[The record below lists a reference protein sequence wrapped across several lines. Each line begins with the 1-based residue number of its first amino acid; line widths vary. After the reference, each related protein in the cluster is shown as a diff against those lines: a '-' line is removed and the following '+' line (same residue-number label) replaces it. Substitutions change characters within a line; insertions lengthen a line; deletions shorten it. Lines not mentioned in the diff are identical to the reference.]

1 MRLDRVSSPKSSW
14 RPIALRGLAVA
25 FASIVAFGSLSMLL
39 HRESSPPA
47 LVWLAVTG
55 TVGVQ
60 LVLMVGLCVRPVM
73 QEFGAEQRK
82 FGALLTASPEAIIE
96 VDANG
101 VIISANPRTSELFG
115 FANRELVG
123 QRIELL
129 IPQRFHDDHREKCAE
144 HFAMA
149 RSRNMGS
156 GLGINGRRADS
167 SEFPVDIS
175 LTHLQTPRGPV
186 VLCVVRDT
194 SIQRAAERRLIDA
207 NDQLESRLRDLRGHA
222 DELRQLTDMGAY
234 LHSSV
239 SDQELFEI
247 VAGTLRRL
255 WPSVSGG
262 LYIFGSSKREV
273 GLVASWGDASGS
285 LRRKMSAED
294 CWALRRGRSHQS
306 GELINAPRCE
316 HHDSAIQLSCQCIP
330 LLGHGEVLGVLHL
343 YADSAE
349 KIGALNSGSRTG
361 LLLAMTN
368 QVALSLANLRLRE
381 ALREQSLMDPL
392 TGLYNRRVVD
402 DWFERE
408 IGDAVRDH
416 RPLSVLVIDIDNFK
430 RYNDTYG
437 HECGDLALCEV
448 AAVLRQR
455 IRGGDLACRVGG
467 EEFVLLLP
475 DTTGADAVTLADAL
489 RELVASVVPTRNGKM
504 LGRITV
510 SIGAASLG
518 VHGSCKEQLLR
529 AADQALYRAKDQG
542 RNRTVF
548 ATGLGE
554 SGVHGRTRSEA
565 NA

>member
-1 MRLDRVSSPKSSW
+1 
-14 RPIALRGLAVA
+14 
-25 FASIVAFGSLSMLL
+25 
-39 HRESSPPA
+39 
-47 LVWLAVTG
+47 
-55 TVGVQ
+55 
-60 LVLMVGLCVRPVM
+60 
-73 QEFGAEQRK
+73 
-82 FGALLTASPEAIIE
+82 
-96 VDANG
+96 
-101 VIISANPRTSELFG
+101 
-115 FANRELVG
+115 
-123 QRIELL
+123 
-129 IPQRFHDDHREKCAE
+129 
-144 HFAMA
+144 
-149 RSRNMGS
+149 
-156 GLGINGRRADS
+156 
-167 SEFPVDIS
+167 
-175 LTHLQTPRGPV
+175 
-186 VLCVVRDT
+186 
-194 SIQRAAERRLIDA
+194 
-207 NDQLESRLRDLRGHA
+207 
-222 DELRQLTDMGAY
+222 MGAY

-554 SGVHGRTRSEA
+554 SGVHGRTRTEA